1 VRPSRFIAVGLV
13 MVAMLFIGAG
23 MIVAANVGI
32 DVSIPH
38 WVLT

>member
-1 VRPSRFIAVGLV
+1 

-38 WVLT
+38 WVWTLARGLT